1 MSHNIYIKS
10 RGAEDWKR
18 VLANPE
24 IQWKDGYS
32 AKQLA
37 DCWENSESFPKKVK
51 EIFKKAGFID
61 FQMLLGLPE
70 YSVFLDTGKAPSKS
84 DLFVLAKDNEGLV
97 TIVVEGKASETFGSL
112 IKDWC
117 DCEKDTGKKNR
128 LEFILAKLELKTNIQ
143 AIEEYRYQL
152 FHRTAS
158 AIIAAEKFT
167 AKKAIMLVHSFS
179 EQQENF
185 EDYTKFVYLLESKI
199 KSPVIDKI
207 YYLGLRSGVKL
218 FIGWIKGCK

>member
-1 MSHNIYIKS
+1 MADNIYIKS
-10 RGAEDWKR
+10 SGIEDWKR
-18 VLANPE
+18 LLANPE

-37 DCWENSESFPKKVK
+37 YCWENSDGFPKKVK
-51 EIFKKAGFID
+51 EIFIKAGFID

-70 YSVFLDTGKAPSKS
+70 YSVFLDTKKAPSQS
-84 DLFVLAKDNEGLV
+84 DLFVLAKDNEGLA
-97 TIVVEGKASETFGSL
+97 TIVIEGKASETFGSL

-117 DCEKDTGKKNR
+117 DCEKDTAKKKR
-128 LEFILAKLELKTNIQ
+128 LEFILEKLELKTEIQ

-158 AIIAAEKFT
+158 AIIAAGKFT

-179 EQQENF
+179 EQEENF
-185 EDYTKFVYLLESKI
+185 RDYSKFIYLLESKI
-199 KSPVIDKI
+199 KPPVIDNI

-218 FIGWIKGCK
+218 FIGWIKACK